1 MIYDLSIKTNIT
13 EGKEKMETIELL
25 QAEIQ
30 MKEHAINKLQMQIKD
45 KEAQQNS
52 IECDPDDFA
61 DQFDECLDGAGSIE
75 VAGCTF
81 YPSQVLKKCDP
92 VAYRCGLNDFAD
104 SCFDKEETE
113 EYQALQSEID
123 NIQEEIDQLE
133 SDIED
138 LQSQIEEMEETSK

>member
-1 MIYDLSIKTNIT
+1 MK
-13 EGKEKMETIELL
+13 TIEML

-30 MKEHAINKLQMQIKD
+30 MKEHAIRKLQAQIKD

-52 IECDPDDFA
+52 IECDPDDLGSF
-61 DQFDECLDGAGSIE
+61 FDESLDEAGSIK

-81 YPSQVLKKCDP
+81 YPSQILKECDP

-104 SCFDKEETE
+104 FAFRKEETE

-123 NIQEEIDQLE
+123 DIQEEIDQLE
-133 SDIED
+133 SEIEDLESEIED
-138 LQSQIEEMEETSK
+138 LQSQVEELEEK

>member
-1 MIYDLSIKTNIT
+1 
-13 EGKEKMETIELL
+13 METIELL

-30 MKEHAINKLQMQIKD
+30 MKEHAIRKLQAQIKN
-45 KEAQQNS
+45 KEAQQNV
-52 IECDPDDFA
+52 IECDPDDLA

-81 YPSQVLKKCDP
+81 YPSQILKACDP

-104 SCFDKEETE
+104 SYFDKEETD
-113 EYQALQSEID
+113 EYRSL
-123 NIQEEIDQLE
+123 QEEIDQLE

-138 LQSQIEEMEETSK
+138 LESEIEDLENQIEEIEENSK

>member
-1 MIYDLSIKTNIT
+1 MK
-13 EGKEKMETIELL
+13 TIELL
-25 QAEIQ
+25 QAEMQ
-30 MKEHAINKLQMQIKD
+30 MKEHEIRKLQAQIKN

-52 IECDPDDFA
+52 IECDPDDLA
-61 DQFDECLDGAGSIE
+61 DQFDECLDEAGGVK

-81 YPSQVLKKCDP
+81 YPSQILKECDP

-104 SCFDKEETE
+104 SYFNKEETE

-123 NIQEEIDQLE
+123 AIQEEIDQLE

-138 LQSQIEEMEETSK
+138 LENEESED